1 MIDMTKKNLE
11 KTRATFLKLG
21 EKEFKKY
28 GYANASTT
36 RIVNASGM
44 ARGSLYYHFTDKQ
57 DLFRAVYVHGM
68 TDMASQLQTVTDQH
82 DAPDIALIELAKE
95 YFKICA
101 DPIMGKFLMVEPIAV
116 LGADECQDTSS
127 KTIRPVLTTAMDNI
141 IKMGGFKGRNKSMM
155 AMFLFSSLTES
166 GRIISTLPSRK
177 VAEDQFFET
186 FQWVL
191 AKIL

>member
-21 EKEFKKY
+21 EKEFKKH
-28 GYANASTT
+28 GYTNASTT

-57 DLFRAVYVHGM
+57 DLFRAVYIQGM
-68 TDMASQLQTVTDQH
+68 TDMASQLQTVFNKH
-82 DAPDIALIELAKE
+82 DAPDIALIELAKT

-101 DPIMGKFLMVEPIAV
+101 DPVMGKFLMVEPIAV
-116 LGADECQDTSS
+116 LGADECQEISS
-127 KTIRPVLTTAMDNI
+127 KTIRPVLTTVMDNI
-141 IKMGGFKGRNKSMM
+141 IKKGGFKGRNKGMM

-166 GRIISTLPSRK
+166 GRIISTLPNRK